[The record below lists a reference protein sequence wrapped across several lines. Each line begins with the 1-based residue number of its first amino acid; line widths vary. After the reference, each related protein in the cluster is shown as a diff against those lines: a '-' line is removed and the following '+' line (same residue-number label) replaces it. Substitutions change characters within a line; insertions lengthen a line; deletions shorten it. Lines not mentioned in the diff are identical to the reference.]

1 LKPLFTITLI
11 AIVSL
16 STRSAIAV
24 QDDLYRAG
32 QRAVLEPTTKT
43 ERDDAGVTALF
54 ATRYQ
59 SSGRPRIAVYWNRIL
74 SPELADRP
82 SASLTIRDQAE
93 EELRERDGSA
103 SDELRKGGDTKEVGW
118 TRNGTARIT
127 VAGAPRDE
135 QSRRAM
141 QEADDWAIQGA
152 FVRTI
157 ADSGARLVDR
167 STIVRLTQY
176 RDRAGEEANRKTLE
190 MAALSD
196 HAELLLEVQV
206 TRDAKTFSGW
216 GFRVELK
223 DLRDGML
230 MTSIYTAAQPANAA
244 STSFRTTDRG
254 FERVTIDPTP
264 ADVGHE
270 LAIQVMADLAKR
282 LH

>member
-1 LKPLFTITLI
+1 MKPLFTVTLI

-16 STRSAIAV
+16 STRFAIAA

-32 QRAVLEPTTKT
+32 QRAVLEPTTKP

-54 ATRYQ
+54 ASRYQ

-82 SASLTIRDQAE
+82 SASLTIRDQAA
-93 EELRERDGSA
+93 EELRERAGGA
-103 SDELRKGGDTKEVGW
+103 SDESRKSGDTKEVDW

-152 FVRTI
+152 FVRTM
-157 ADSGARLVDR
+157 ADAGARLVDR

-196 HAELLLEVQV
+196 HAELLLEVQM

-230 MTSIYTAAQPANAA
+230 LASIYTAAQPANVV
-244 STSFRTTDRG
+244 STSFRATDRG